1 MKHYSY
7 YGVDYLVYSQS
18 HPAGR
23 YTVVR
28 FGKKRKETRH
38 FNDSLVFDACDADEC
53 DGDECA
59 HHRSWARKMI
69 RRLFF

>member
-7 YGVDYLVYSQS
+7 YGVAYRVFFKI
-18 HPAGR
+18 HPAGC
-23 YTVVR
+23 YTVER
-28 FGKKRKETRH
+28 YGKKGKETRH
-38 FNDSLVFDACDADEC
+38 FNDALAYDACDAYAC